1 MSISENLVKLIS
13 RSHNFN
19 HFQAWGGANGKKQDI
34 ENFYVNAVLG
44 QLRGVWNQYGF
55 TGSCFIKTQC
65 LV

>member
-34 ENFYVNAVLG
+34 ENFYVNAV
-44 QLRGVWNQYGF
+44 
-55 TGSCFIKTQC
+55 
-65 LV
+65 